1 MFKDLYFADPE
12 YFILVIIIPVVLFFW
27 YRFGKL
33 TQATLKQSSLSL
45 LKFNRSFIAR
55 LRPFLYAIRIIV
67 ILLLITAISRPQ
79 SKSTSKRIK
88 SSRGIDIVMVIDI
101 SSSMLSKDLKPDR
114 LTALKNVAS
123 NFIDDRPNDRIGLVV
138 YAAESYTKT
147 PVTTDKLIL
156 KQSLSDINYESLLE
170 DGTAIGMGL
179 STAVNRLKESTAKS
193 KVIILLTDGVNNSGF
208 IDPRIADEFNVKLLD
223 INEIFEKADVIS
235 IHLPL
240 TPTTKNLLNYETFKK
255 MQKQPII
262 INSSRGSIINEE
274 DLLKA
279 YDEKLISGF
288 GLDVYETEPVTKSFL
303 NNIKDNTNCIL
314 TPHVAGVT
322 EESNIR
328 VSDFIA
334 NSVREFFK
342 L

>member
-12 YFILVIIIPVVLFFW
+12 YFLLAIIIPLALFFW

-55 LRPFLYAIRIIV
+55 LRPFLYVMRIIV

-114 LTALKNVAS
+114 LSALKNVAS

-208 IDPRIADEFNVKLLD
+208 IDPRIAAELAAEY
-223 INEIFEKADVIS
+223 EIKTYTIGLGTNGRALAPVS
-235 IHLPL
+235 ILPNGDFQFRL
-240 TPTTKNLLNYETFKK
+240 TKVE
-255 MQKQPII
+255 ID
-262 INSSRGSIINEE
+262 E
-274 DLLKA
+274 DLLR
-279 YDEKLISGF
+279 YISEKTSSLSG
-288 GLDVYETEPVTKSFL
+288 
-303 NNIKDNTNCIL
+303 
-314 TPHVAGVT
+314 
-322 EESNIR
+322 
-328 VSDFIA
+328 
-334 NSVREFFK
+334 
-342 L
+342 